1 MRVHGSINIIA
12 RRIRKHKKTYRN
24 SFDSGNKGFF
34 VNVNK

>member
-1 MRVHGSINIIA
+1 MRVHGPINIIA
-12 RRIRKHKKTYRN
+12 HRIREQKKTYRN